1 MNPAPPLPSSSRHL
15 GLTTK
20 LMIAFVVLGVV
31 PLTIMAVF
39 SLRSLAKLNDSV
51 SGSYRD
57 ASQATIDTID
67 RNLFER
73 YGDVQAFGL
82 NQALATKASW
92 YKVGATANPIVEA
105 MNGYVKLYG
114 FYPLTLAVD
123 LEGRVIAVNDR
134 DAAGKPIN
142 TTELYQKN
150 FKDTAWFKETLAGNF
165 LKSASL
171 DGTRVEDVSFNED
184 VAKITGT
191 DGLSL
196 GFSAPIFD
204 SAGKVVGVWLN
215 RASFSFV
222 EEIVAAN
229 YLEFKRRGMVSAEF
243 QILDRAGNILIDY
256 DPRDSGNIAIT
267 HDRAV
272 ILKENPVAA
281 GSEVATLARKG
292 EAGFMEHYDAD
303 HKAWHVVYYSSS
315 KGALGFPGLKWS
327 MLISIHREEAQGDL
341 AAAQSTAY
349 WVIGISLVALGAVSY
364 WLGRSLS
371 RPIFVALETIRQ
383 GGESVAATSV
393 QISAASNTLA
403 EGSTQ
408 QAASLEETA
417 ASIEEMSS
425 MAKGNAG
432 HTQHARTAASE
443 ARQTAE
449 AGAGRV
455 QAMQTAMNEIQT
467 ASQDITKILK
477 TIDEI
482 AFQTNILALNAAV
495 EAARAGEAGMGFAV
509 VAEEVRNLAQRCAAA
524 AKETATKIEDS
535 VNKSQQGVALSG
547 EVAQN
552 FTSIQSQIQ
561 TLDRLINDIANAS
574 TEQNEGTAQV
584 NIAISEVDKVT
595 QSNAAV
601 AEECAAAVV
610 ELSREAE
617 GLTQTVGQ
625 LLRLVGG
632 RRENDPIGR
641 GSEPKPGGR
650 RNFDRGA
657 VATKPAPAQKA
668 AAPITRPASK
678 SEPTRSLSSTSTR
691 STPAHAQSQ
700 PDNEMFFK

>member
-1 MNPAPPLPSSSRHL
+1 MKAVPVSRSSSRTY
-15 GLTTK
+15 GLTAK
-20 LMIAFVVLGVV
+20 LMTAFLVLGIL
-31 PLTIMAVF
+31 PLGIMAVF
-39 SLRSLAKLNDSV
+39 SFRSTAKLNDSV
-51 SGSYRD
+51 SSSYRD
-57 ASQATIDTID
+57 ASQTTIDTID

-82 NQALATKASW
+82 NQALAAVDDW
-92 YKVGATANPIVEA
+92 YKIGADNNPVVAA

-142 TTELYQKN
+142 TADLYQKN
-150 FKDTAWFKETLAGNF
+150 FKDAPWFKETLAGNF
-165 LKSASL
+165 LKSATL

-184 VAKITGT
+184 VAKVTGT

-196 GFSAPIFD
+196 AFSAPIFD
-204 SAGKVVGVWLN
+204 VTGKVVGVWLN

-222 EEIVAAN
+222 EEIISAN

-267 HDRAV
+267 HNRAV
-272 ILKENPVAA
+272 LLKENPVAA
-281 GSEVATLARKG
+281 GNEVAVLANKG

-327 MLISIHREEAQGDL
+327 MLISIHREEAQADL
-341 AAAQSTAY
+341 VSAQTTAY
-349 WVIGISLVALGAVSY
+349 WVIGLSLAALAGASY

-371 RPIFVALETIRQ
+371 MPIFAALESIRQ

-403 EGSTQ
+403 EGSTE

-425 MAKGNAG
+425 MARGNAG
-432 HTQHARTAASE
+432 HTQHARTAAAE

-455 QAMQTAMNEIQT
+455 SAMQTAMNEIQT

-552 FTSIQSQIQ
+552 FTSIQTQIQ
-561 TLDRLINDIANAS
+561 TLDRLINDIATAS
-574 TEQNEGTAQV
+574 TEQNEGITQV
-584 NIAISEVDKVT
+584 NIAIGEVDKVT

-610 ELSREAE
+610 ELSREADS
-617 GLTQTVGQ
+617 LTHTVGQ
-625 LLRLVGG
+625 LLRLIGG
-632 RRENDPIGR
+632 RRANDPIGR
-641 GSEPKPGGR
+641 GSQPKAGGR
-650 RNFDRGA
+650 RKIDATA
-657 VATKPAPAQKA
+657 VAAAPSPTRAAFAANRPAKAVSTRSPAPATQV
-668 AAPITRPASK
+668 PADSD
-678 SEPTRSLSSTSTR
+678 
-691 STPAHAQSQ
+691 A
-700 PDNEMFFK
+700 FFK